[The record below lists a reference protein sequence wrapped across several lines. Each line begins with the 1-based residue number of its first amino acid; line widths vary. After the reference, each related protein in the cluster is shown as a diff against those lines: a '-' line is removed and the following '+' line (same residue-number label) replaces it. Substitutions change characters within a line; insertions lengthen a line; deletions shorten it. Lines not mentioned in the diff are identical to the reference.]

1 MHEKSDSK
9 WRSLATVP
17 ILGQASSM
25 SGLRIALVAAEP
37 SGDHL
42 GAALMQAINAQIPD
56 VIYTGIGGPEMI
68 AAGMK
73 SLYPMEKLSVMGL
86 VEVLPHLPELVS
98 IRRQLAQHLIDNP
111 PDLFIG
117 VDAPDFNLGL
127 AKKMKAAGIPT
138 VQYVAPTVWAWK
150 QERVKILREA
160 LDLVLSIFPFEQE
173 FLLSHHVPSIYVGH
187 PLADQVPL
195 NPDPARARA
204 TLGIPGDVPLLAL
217 LPGSRVGE
225 LKRLS
230 KPFLEAAAALAQQI
244 PRLKVVAPMVNGRIH
259 ELFEQQRQQLA
270 PDLDCTLV
278 DKQADLVLE
287 AADAVLTAS
296 GTATLQTLLYKKPM
310 VVGYR
315 VNAVT
320 YRLLTLFRR
329 IKISY
334 IAMANLL
341 AGEALAPEFIQHHC
355 TAEKI
360 TPALLRLMTDRRQI
374 EEIEQRYQEIHR
386 QLQQNAA
393 ENAANA
399 VLNLIEPDHSE
410 SETVG
415 RPVRE

>member
-1 MHEKSDSK
+1 
-9 WRSLATVP
+9 
-17 ILGQASSM
+17 M

-42 GAALMQAINAQIPD
+42 GAALMQAINAQVPD

-68 AAGMK
+68 AAGMQ
-73 SLYPMEKLSVMGL
+73 SLYPLEKLSVMGL
-86 VEVLPHLPELVS
+86 VEVLPHLPELLR
-98 IRRQLAQHLIDNP
+98 IRRQLARHLIDNP
-111 PDLFIG
+111 PDVFIG

-127 AKKMKAAGIPT
+127 AKKMKSAGIPT

-150 QERVKILREA
+150 QERVKTLREG

-187 PLADQVPL
+187 PLADEVPL
-195 NPDPARARA
+195 NPDPAAARA
-204 TLGIPGDVPLLAL
+204 ALGIPRDVPLLAL

-225 LKRLS
+225 IKRLS
-230 KPFLEAAAALAQQI
+230 RPFLEAAAVLAQQV
-244 PRLKVVAPMVNGRIH
+244 PRLKIVAPMVNARIH
-259 ELFEQQRQQLA
+259 ELFEQQRQELV
-270 PDLDCTLV
+270 PDLECILLE
-278 DKQADLVLE
+278 KQADLALE

-315 VNAVT
+315 VNAIT

-329 IKISY
+329 IKVDY

-341 AGEALAPEFIQHHC
+341 AGEALAPEFIQHQC

-360 TPALLRLMTDRRQI
+360 APALLRLMTDRQQI
-374 EEIEQRYQEIHR
+374 EVIQQRYREIHR
-386 QLQQNAA
+386 HLQQNAA
-393 ENAANA
+393 EKAADA
-399 VLNLIEPDHSE
+399 VLNLIEPDYSE
-410 SETVG
+410 SG
-415 RPVRE
+415 IFGKSVRE

>member
-1 MHEKSDSK
+1 MCVEEALNESIHSEAP
-9 WRSLATVP
+9 WSL
-17 ILGQASSM
+17 

-42 GAALMQAINAQIPD
+42 GAALMQAINARAPH
-56 VIYTGIGGPEMI
+56 VSYTGIGGPEMI
-68 AAGMK
+68 AAGMQ

-86 VEVLPHLPELVS
+86 IEVLPHLPELLR
-98 IRRQLAQHLIDNP
+98 IRRHLAQHLIDNP

-117 VDAPDFNLGL
+117 IDAPDFNLGL

-150 QERVKILREA
+150 QGRVKILREA
-160 LDLVLSIFPFEQE
+160 LDQVLSIFPFEQE
-173 FLLSHHVPSIYVGH
+173 FLLSHRVPSIYVGH

-195 NPDPARARA
+195 NPDPASARA
-204 TLGIPGDVPLLAL
+204 ALGLPRDAPLLAL

-225 LKRLS
+225 IKRLS
-230 KPFLEAAAALAQQI
+230 KPFLEAAASLAQQI
-244 PRLKVVAPMVNGRIH
+244 PHLKIVAPMVNAHIH
-259 ELFEQQRQQLA
+259 ELFEQQRMQLVPA
-270 PDLDCTLV
+270 LDCILI

-315 VNAVT
+315 VNAIT

-329 IKISY
+329 IKVDY

-341 AGEALAPEFIQHHC
+341 AGEALAPEFIQHQC

-360 TPALLRLMTDRRQI
+360 TPALLRLMTDQQQI
-374 EEIEQRYQEIHR
+374 DKIKNRYMQIHR
-386 QLQQNAA
+386 RLQQNAA
-393 ENAANA
+393 QKAADA
-399 VLNLIEPDHSE
+399 VLNLIEPGHSE
-410 SETVG
+410 SEL
-415 RPVRE
+415 PQ

>member
-1 MHEKSDSK
+1 MCVEEVLNE
-9 WRSLATVP
+9 SLHSA
-17 ILGQASSM
+17 ASGM

-42 GAALMQAINAQIPD
+42 GAALMQAINAR
-56 VIYTGIGGPEMI
+56 VANVSYTGIGGPEMI
-68 AAGMK
+68 AEGMQ
-73 SLYPMEKLSVMGL
+73 SLYPMEKLTVMGL
-86 VEVLPHLPELVS
+86 IEVLPHLPELLR
-98 IRRQLAQHLIDNP
+98 IRRQLAQRLIDNP

-127 AKKMKAAGIPT
+127 AKKMKAAGIST

-150 QERVKILREA
+150 QGRVKILREA

-173 FLLSHHVPSIYVGH
+173 FLLSHRVPSIYVGH

-195 NPDPARARA
+195 NPDPASARA
-204 TLGIPGDVPLLAL
+204 ALGLPLNVPLLAL
-217 LPGSRVGE
+217 LPGSRIGE
-225 LKRLS
+225 VKRLS
-230 KPFLEAAAALAQQI
+230 RPFLEAAAALAQQI
-244 PRLKVVAPMVNGRIH
+244 PHLKIVVPMVNGGIH
-259 ELFEQQRQQLA
+259 ELFESQRQLVA

-315 VNAVT
+315 VNAIT

-329 IKISY
+329 IKVDY

-341 AGEALAPEFIQHHC
+341 AGEALAPEFIQHQC

-360 TPALLRLMTDRRQI
+360 TPALLRLMTDRQQI
-374 EEIEQRYQEIHR
+374 EVIQQRYLEIHR

-393 ENAANA
+393 EKAADA
-399 VLNLIEPDHSE
+399 VLHLMTS
-410 SETVG
+410 TQ
-415 RPVRE
+415 

>member
-1 MHEKSDSK
+1 MKKVFMH
-9 WRSLATVP
+9 RSTPLH
-17 ILGQASSM
+17 
-25 SGLRIALVAAEP
+25 IALVAAEP

-42 GAALMQAINAQIPD
+42 GAALIQAINAKVPD
-56 VIYTGIGGPEMI
+56 LSYTGIGGPEMI
-68 AAGMK
+68 AAGMQ

-86 VEVLPHLPELVS
+86 VEVLPHLPELLR

-204 TLGIPGDVPLLAL
+204 ALGIPADVPLLAL

-225 LKRLS
+225 IKRLS
-230 KPFLEAAAALAQQI
+230 GPFLEAAAALAQQI

-259 ELFEQQRQQLA
+259 ELFEQQRRQLA
-270 PDLDCTLV
+270 PDLDCSLV

-315 VNAVT
+315 VNAIT

-329 IKISY
+329 IKVSY

-355 TAEKI
+355 TAENI
-360 TPALLRLMTDRRQI
+360 APALLRLMTDRRRI
-374 EEIEQRYQEIHR
+374 EEIEQRYREIHR

-393 ENAANA
+393 EQAADA

-415 RPVRE
+415 KPVRE

>member
-1 MHEKSDSK
+1 MFLEGMVGTKKVFMH
-9 WRSLATVP
+9 RSTSLH
-17 ILGQASSM
+17 
-25 SGLRIALVAAEP
+25 IALVAAEP

-56 VIYTGIGGPEMI
+56 VSYSGIGGPEMI
-68 AAGMK
+68 AAGMQ
-73 SLYPMEKLSVMGL
+73 SLYPMDKLSVMGL
-86 VEVLPHLPELVS
+86 VEVLPHLPELLR

-111 PDLFIG
+111 PDVFIG

-127 AKKMKAAGIPT
+127 AKKMKAAGIRT

-150 QERVKILREA
+150 QQRVKILREV

-173 FLLSHHVPSIYVGH
+173 FLLRHHVPSIYVGH

-195 NPDPARARA
+195 NPDPASARA
-204 TLGIPGDVPLLAL
+204 ALGIARDVPLLAL

-225 LKRLS
+225 IKRLS
-230 KPFLEAAAALAQQI
+230 KPFLEAAAMLAQQL
-244 PRLKVVAPMVNGRIH
+244 PHLKVVAPMVNGRIH
-259 ELFEQQRQQLA
+259 ELFEQQRQQLT
-270 PDLDCTLV
+270 PDLDCSLV

-296 GTATLQTLLYKKPM
+296 GTATLQTLLYQKPM

-315 VNAVT
+315 VNAIT

-329 IKISY
+329 IKIKH

-341 AGEALAPEFIQHHC
+341 AGEALAPEFIQHRC

-360 TPALLRLMTDRRQI
+360 APALLCLMTDRQQI
-374 EEIEQRYQEIHR
+374 DVIQQRYREIHR

-393 ENAANA
+393 KKAADA
-399 VLNLIEPDHSE
+399 VLNLLGIAP
-410 SETVG
+410 G
-415 RPVRE
+415 Q

>member
-1 MHEKSDSK
+1 
-9 WRSLATVP
+9 
-17 ILGQASSM
+17 M

-42 GAALMQAINAQIPD
+42 GAAMMAAINAQ
-56 VIYTGIGGPEMI
+56 VSNVSYTGIGGPEMI
-68 AAGMK
+68 AAGMR
-73 SLYPMEKLSVMGL
+73 SLYSMEKLSVMGL
-86 VEVLPHLPELVS
+86 VEVLPHLPELLR

-127 AKKMKAAGIPT
+127 AKKMKSAGIRT

-150 QERVKILREA
+150 QGRVRILREA

-173 FLLSHHVPSIYVGH
+173 FLLSKHVPSIYVGH

-195 NPDPARARA
+195 NPDPAGARA
-204 TLGIPGDVPLLAL
+204 ALGLPRDVPLLAL

-225 LKRLS
+225 IKRLS
-230 KPFLEAAAALAQQI
+230 KPFLEAAAALAQQV
-244 PRLKVVAPMVNGRIH
+244 PHLMVVAPMVNRRIH
-259 ELFEQQRQQLA
+259 ELFEQQRQLAA
-270 PDLDCTLV
+270 PDLDCILI

-287 AADAVLTAS
+287 AADVVLTAS

-315 VNAVT
+315 VNAIT

-329 IKISY
+329 IKVDY

-341 AGEALAPEFIQHHC
+341 AGEALAPEFIQHQC
-355 TAEKI
+355 TAEMI
-360 TPALLRLMTDRRQI
+360 APALLRLMTDRQQI
-374 EEIEQRYQEIHR
+374 EVIQQRYREIHR
-386 QLQQNAA
+386 QLQQDAA
-393 ENAANA
+393 AKAADA
-399 VLNLIEPDHSE
+399 VLNLIEA
-410 SETVG
+410 G
-415 RPVRE
+415 